1 MSIYLDLVA
10 GGLVSLPVGPGLSSA
25 VAPHHILIQLLRDIQ
40 VCHSNQVTAMLQ
52 AKRWEGRREDDET
65 RVGRESANLKKRGV
79 GSSGGGGI
87 KAQVFGYEACV
98 RMYLCF
104 LIGH

>member
-1 MSIYLDLVA
+1 MERDLSIYLDLVA

-65 RVGRESANLKKRGV
+65 RVGRESAN
-79 GSSGGGGI
+79 
-87 KAQVFGYEACV
+87 
-98 RMYLCF
+98 
-104 LIGH
+104 